1 MRFSAIHKI
10 ASYLMVSAAFAAL
23 ALSGELGLGVIAVTL
38 GAGAL
43 SFFAEP
49 ARHAFLREKWYSNLW
64 NVATLAAFG
73 WTIVDLLRGEG
84 INAGVRFLC
93 FLLVNKLW
101 NRRASRD
108 YLHAYV
114 TSFLMLV
121 AGAALS
127 SDLTYAGCFVA
138 YVVFA
143 TWTLTLFHLRR
154 EMEENYLL
162 KHSDGA
168 QSERVEVE
176 RILNSRRIVGGSFL
190 LATSV
195 VSVLI
200 FVCATLVFF
209 MIPRIGFGFFLSHG
223 RNGRATVGFS
233 ERVDLGEYGLIKDNP
248 QVVMRI
254 ELPAGPPAEPLHLRG
269 VSFDRYQDGHW
280 SRTDKVQTLPLRRFG
295 SQWIVGIAQGERIS
309 PKKLKS
315 LLAHAYEQRVYLDPL
330 DTPVL
335 FGAAQPTVFEVA
347 PSLTANPIELEARG
361 PDEVLAMERHL
372 DMATGRVYGVERK
385 TGLRYTVYSDDSRPP
400 EAELAKILDGPTV
413 RGPDLAPYLTLP
425 ADMPQRVTELARK
438 LTDNVSGPY
447 NKARVIERYLQ
458 TRLKYTLDLK
468 RDAHYEPLEDFL
480 FVQKAGH
487 CAYFASAMAV
497 MLRVVGVPTRS
508 VNGFLAHEWN
518 GYGHYL
524 AVRQRDA
531 HSWVEAWIDG
541 VGWMSFDPT
550 PSGPAQGGENDW
562 LARIRQITDT
572 AEMAWFKY
580 VIEYDLA
587 KQTDLANGVRD
598 FTSGIF
604 HATSFKQRIQR
615 AAPPV
620 GGALVFA
627 AALAFTLRRRR
638 RGPRVGAR
646 IHQAENA
653 FGRALRALEKRGLTR
668 GLGETARELAG
679 RAHAT
684 GDPGAPAF
692 SALVELYYAARFG
705 GEAVP
710 VADLERLA
718 EEVIHPAKQ

>member
-1 MRFSAIHKI
+1 
-10 ASYLMVSAAFAAL
+10 MVSAAFAAL
-23 ALSGELGLGVIAVTL
+23 ALSGELSLPVILLTL
-38 GAGAL
+38 VAGGL

-49 ARHAFLREKWYSNLW
+49 ARHPFLRERTYSRIW
-64 NVATLAAFG
+64 DITTLAAFG
-73 WTIVDLLRGEG
+73 WTVVDVLRGEG
-84 INAGVRFLC
+84 IYAGVRFLC

-168 QSERVEVE
+168 QSERVEVD

-209 MIPRIGFGFFLSHG
+209 MIPRIGFGFFLQRG
-223 RNGRATVGFS
+223 RNNRSTVGFS

-254 ELPAGPPAEPLHLRG
+254 ELPSGPPPEPLHLRG

-280 SRTDKVQTLPLRRFG
+280 SRTDKVQTLALRRFG
-295 SQWIVGIAQGERIS
+295 PQWIVGIPQGERVT

-315 LLAHAYEQRVYLDPL
+315 LLSHAYEQRVYLDPL

-347 PSLTANPIELEARG
+347 PSLTASPIELEARG
-361 PDEVLAMERHL
+361 PDEVLAMERHI
-372 DMATGRVYGVERK
+372 DIASGRVYGVERK
-385 TGLRYTVYSDDSRPP
+385 TGLRYTVFSDDSQPP
-400 EAELAKILDGPTV
+400 LAELTKIVDGPTV
-413 RGPDLAPYLTLP
+413 RGPDLAPYLSLP
-425 ADMPQRVTELARK
+425 PDLPPRVAELARK
-438 LTDNVSGPY
+438 LTADVTGPY
-447 NKARVIERYLQ
+447 NKARVIERFLQ

-480 FVQKAGH
+480 FVQRAGH

-541 VGWMSFDPT
+541 VGWVTFDPT
-550 PSGPAQGGENDW
+550 PSGPPPGEGNGW

-580 VIEYDLA
+580 VIEYDLS
-587 KQTDLANGVRD
+587 KQTDLVTGVRD
-598 FTSGIF
+598 WTTNAFRTGPL
-604 HATSFKQRIQR
+604 QERIKR
-615 AAPPV
+615 AAPPA
-620 GGALVFA
+620 GGALVLA
-627 AALAFTLRRRR
+627 AALAVIVRRRR

-653 FGRALRALEKRGLTR
+653 FGRALRSLDKRGLSR
-668 GLGETARELAG
+668 AVGETARELAI

-684 GDPGAPAF
+684 SDPAAPAF
-692 SALVELYYAARFG
+692 SALVELYYRARFG

-710 VADLERLA
+710 LADLERLA
-718 EEVIHPAKQ
+718 EAVIHPPKS